1 MPDGSGLLWAEWVI
15 IAQHS
20 VDDTVDL
27 KYVGHTHLAS
37 NARWADHTRHGNT
50 TDSAVVAVKHLES
63 TQLLKDIRIVS

>member
-20 VDDTVDL
+20 EDDTVHL

-37 NARWADHTRHGNT
+37 KARWAEHTP
-50 TDSAVVAVKHLES
+50 LE
-63 TQLLKDIRIVS
+63 